1 MCVCGLLASIAA
13 ANFKRKF
20 SLSSI
25 CWYSLPPLFDST
37 DDIYSIY
44 LPSLSVFSHGF
55 TTSNLV
61 MPYWHLKNTN
71 LLCDWS
77 FIINIVQ
84 WYNLYLPILI
94 YQSCLF
100 LLWCCFF
107 LFILI
112 MIKQSHSPP
121 SCFKMIIVKVGIKLI
136 NLWLN
141 AINLILFNKYSCF
154 SPETKEKFLM
164 IHYLSDILVCPTML
178 IWS

>member
-1 MCVCGLLASIAA
+1 MCGLLASIAT

-25 CWYSLPPLFDST
+25 CWYSLPPLCVSA
-37 DDIYSIY
+37 DDMYSIY

-61 MPYWHLKNTN
+61 VPYWHLKNTN

-77 FIINIVQ
+77 FIMNIVQ
-84 WYNLYLPILI
+84 WCNSYIPILI

-107 LFILI
+107 LCILI

-121 SCFKMIIVKVGIKLI
+121 SCCEIIIVKVGIKLI
-136 NLWLN
+136 ILWLN
-141 AINLILFNKYSCF
+141 AINLIILNSCF

-164 IHYLSDILVCPTML
+164 IHYLSGILVCPTML

>member
-1 MCVCGLLASIAA
+1 MYSQRQC
-13 ANFKRKF
+13 
-20 SLSSI
+20 LSAKSECI
-25 CWYSLPPLFDST
+25 F
-37 DDIYSIY
+37 
-44 LPSLSVFSHGF
+44 HGF

-77 FIINIVQ
+77 FIVNIVQ
-84 WYNLYLPILI
+84 WHNLYLPIILI
-94 YQSCLF
+94 YQSCLS

-112 MIKQSHSPP
+112 EIKQSHSPP
-121 SCFKMIIVKVGIKLI
+121 SCFEMIIIKAGIKLI
-136 NLWLN
+136 IYYFVTECNKSDN
-141 AINLILFNKYSCF
+141 FNSCF

-164 IHYLSDILVCPTML
+164 IHYLSGILVCPTML